1 MNIKNIIDTIPDY
14 TGDYN
19 QVIAGLKN
27 YQIYVSKI
35 DEAHIL
41 AINPRNEISGESEF
55 ADLELIV
62 ATKHPEDPE
71 VYVALVV
78 PIESLKTISDT
89 IVDDFGFSE
98 MLGGYEKLY
107 MVEQDFFEEEDENY
121 SHSEIDRERKAAIA
135 SQLAQRGLLSIE
147 YSNQATQKIDLEQ
160 DINYLFDVFN
170 ELAPEESATDQ
181 KLCRKAVEKINLKYL
196 KSLGDLKPGDRIEA
210 ELFGKL
216 EFEEDGSIKFTN
228 SEVIKSKI
236 RGNFTLITDVCEF
249 DEIDSAKKY
258 SIGLHIENSGIVI
271 ANEGETKSKNMQEFT
286 IPLDYCKNIHKLVQ
300 VSNTSQ

>member
-1 MNIKNIIDTIPDY
+1 MRPQDIGK
-14 TGDYN
+14 
-19 QVIAGLKN
+19 VIYERIGFSKAERYDLEIQGPIYSKTARGEFDESE
-27 YQIYVSKI
+27 YVSKI

-41 AINPRNEISGESEF
+41 AINPRKEIPGESEF

-89 IVDDFGFSE
+89 VVDDFGFSE
-98 MLGGYEKLY
+98 MLGGYENLY

-147 YSNQATQKIDLEQ
+147 YSNQATQKIDLEK
-160 DINYLFDVFN
+160 DINYLFN
-170 ELAPEESATDQ
+170 ELSPEESATDQ
-181 KLCRKAVEKINLKYL
+181 KLCRKAVEQINLKYL

-249 DEIDSAKKY
+249 DEIDSAKKIFY
-258 SIGLHIENSGIVI
+258 RTTYRKFWDS
-271 ANEGETKSKNMQEFT
+271 
-286 IPLDYCKNIHKLVQ
+286 YR
-300 VSNTSQ
+300 

>member
-1 MNIKNIIDTIPDY
+1 MGDDIPTIFKELDNRTDDEGEYKMMVDETVVFDYVDVAYVDGFPEIRLSLQTYDDFMDDNAYLSEMFIFPRDVFECSPKHPSTESLREQMAYHYPSEYKKNIIDTIPDY

-27 YQIYVSKI
+27 YQINTDLIDMRPQDIGKVIYERIGFSKAERYDLEIQGPIYSKTARGEFDESEYVSKI

-107 MVEQDFFEEEDENY
+107 MVEQDFL
-121 SHSEIDRERKAAIA
+121 RKRTKTTAIA
-135 SQLAQRGLLSIE
+135 KLAASEKRLS
-147 YSNQATQKIDLEQ
+147 
-160 DINYLFDVFN
+160 
-170 ELAPEESATDQ
+170 
-181 KLCRKAVEKINLKYL
+181 
-196 KSLGDLKPGDRIEA
+196 
-210 ELFGKL
+210 
-216 EFEEDGSIKFTN
+216 
-228 SEVIKSKI
+228 
-236 RGNFTLITDVCEF
+236 
-249 DEIDSAKKY
+249 
-258 SIGLHIENSGIVI
+258 LHS
-271 ANEGETKSKNMQEFT
+271 
-286 IPLDYCKNIHKLVQ
+286 
-300 VSNTSQ
+300 